1 MRNLKEVVV
10 KGVYILTD
18 NQAETLI
25 DVFEKWECALE
36 LLRGELERVT
46 IKENNEIEEIADR
59 MESLKRI
66 MGYILNEE

>member
-1 MRNLKEVVV
+1 M

-18 NQAETLI
+18 NQAKTLI
-25 DVFEKWECALE
+25 DVFEKWECDLE
-36 LLRGELERVT
+36 LLRVELERVT
-46 IKENNEIEEIADR
+46 IKENNKIEEIADR

>member
-1 MRNLKEVVV
+1 M
-10 KGVYILTD
+10 KGIYILTD
-18 NQAETLI
+18 NQAQTLI
-25 DVFEKWECALE
+25 DVFEKWECDLE

-46 IKENNEIEEIADR
+46 IKENNKIEEIADR

>member
-1 MRNLKEVVV
+1 MKS
-10 KGVYILTD
+10 VYILTD

-25 DVFEKWECALE
+25 DVFEKWECDLE
-36 LLRGELERVT
+36 LLRSELERVT
-46 IKENNEIEEIADR
+46 IKENNKIEEIADR

>member
-1 MRNLKEVVV
+1 MKN
-10 KGVYILTD
+10 VYILTD

-25 DVFEKWECALE
+25 DVFEKWEYNLE

-46 IKENNEIEEIADR
+46 IKENNKIEEIADR

-66 MGYILNEE
+66 MGYILNE

>member
-1 MRNLKEVVV
+1 MKN
-10 KGVYILTD
+10 VYILTD

-25 DVFEKWECALE
+25 DVFEKWEYDLE

-59 MESLKRI
+59 MESLKRV
-66 MGYILNEE
+66 MGYILKEE

>member
-1 MRNLKEVVV
+1 MKN
-10 KGVYILTD
+10 VYILTD

-25 DVFEKWECALE
+25 DVFEKWEYNLE

-66 MGYILNEE
+66 MGYILNE

>member
-1 MRNLKEVVV
+1 M

-46 IKENNEIEEIADR
+46 IKEDNKIEEIADR